1 MEHTLADESLNKG
14 GLLLLKLAE
23 TMEKLPSKSPK
34 ILPSRDEGE
43 GPAIE
48 EHELE
53 ITEKRDTLKK
63 ESEDES
69 KMNEEEKKIH
79 ERTMKEELRAHESDL
94 VGIQEKKDD
103 AKAELRKLDEG
114 VSEDDRKELQNFLI
128 EMACNGLIEFGEEC
142 LEMGSKAIDI
152 MDFITAGVVG
162 KDLWTVL
169 LYEGTALPS
178 FGPVKMKSF
187 ERGSKGGGRAKAKAR
202 MLRTTEDG
210 EHLLGKMKEHLDEVM
225 AILNQVTQMENTHH
239 TIMGASAAVVI
250 LSGVSDRGR
259 ALLTFQFRDI
269 LGTSSMI
276 FSRSIA
282 EL

>member
-23 TMEKLPSKSPK
+23 TVEKLPSKSPK
-34 ILPSRDEGE
+34 IFQVEMKVK
-43 GPAIE
+43 AIE
-48 EHELE
+48 EHEME

-63 ESEDES
+63 ELESRDES

-79 ERTMKEELRAHESDL
+79 ERTKGELRAHESDL

-103 AKAELRKLDEG
+103 AKAELRKLDEKG

-162 KDLWTVL
+162 KDLWTVVL
-169 LYEGTALPS
+169 
-178 FGPVKMKSF
+178 
-187 ERGSKGGGRAKAKAR
+187 
-202 MLRTTEDG
+202 
-210 EHLLGKMKEHLDEVM
+210 
-225 AILNQVTQMENTHH
+225 
-239 TIMGASAAVVI
+239 
-250 LSGVSDRGR
+250 
-259 ALLTFQFRDI
+259 
-269 LGTSSMI
+269 
-276 FSRSIA
+276 
-282 EL
+282 

>member
-1 MEHTLADESLNKG
+1 MNKLQEYLDRELNDLDEALNSFGSDNLVKYQGVSTPVDLRKRMYLCTGFLEARSHFKMEHTLADESSNKG

-94 VGIQEKKDD
+94 VGI
-103 AKAELRKLDEG
+103 
-114 VSEDDRKELQNFLI
+114 
-128 EMACNGLIEFGEEC
+128 
-142 LEMGSKAIDI
+142 
-152 MDFITAGVVG
+152 
-162 KDLWTVL
+162 
-169 LYEGTALPS
+169 
-178 FGPVKMKSF
+178 
-187 ERGSKGGGRAKAKAR
+187 
-202 MLRTTEDG
+202 
-210 EHLLGKMKEHLDEVM
+210 
-225 AILNQVTQMENTHH
+225 
-239 TIMGASAAVVI
+239 
-250 LSGVSDRGR
+250 
-259 ALLTFQFRDI
+259 
-269 LGTSSMI
+269 
-276 FSRSIA
+276 
-282 EL
+282 